1 MVVSYGSYI
10 VTDTD
15 ACLLLIHGT
24 KTNETKTFFC
34 DCLSDCDVAA
44 SIFFQLALNNLHL
57 TTTFFF
63 L

>member
-44 SIFFQLALNNLHL
+44 SNFFS
-57 TTTFFF
+57 TGFK
-63 L
+63 